1 MDIDLERFSALLD
14 DAVATAQASGWRDRI
29 ERVLT
34 DGYSEVLALETARRD
49 AYRRLDG
56 GDLAASKEI
65 ARLDEEIHT
74 LRELLE
80 RATRA
85 VYAA

>member
-1 MDIDLERFSALLD
+1 MDLDLERFSALLD

-34 DGYSEVLALETARRD
+34 DGYTEVLKLETARRR
-49 AYRRLDG
+49 ALRRLDG
-56 GDLAASKEI
+56 GDASAAQELAG
-65 ARLDEEIHT
+65 LDEELRT
-74 LRELLE
+74 LRDMLE

>member
-1 MDIDLERFSALLD
+1 MDLDLERFSVLLD
-14 DAVATAQASGWRDRI
+14 DAVATARASGWRDRI

-34 DGYSEVLALETARRD
+34 DGYSEVLVLETARRR
-49 AYRRLDG
+49 AYRRLDDG
-56 GDLAASKEI
+56 ELAASKEI
-65 ARLDEEIHT
+65 AVLDEEIRT

-80 RATRA
+80 RATQA

>member
-1 MDIDLERFSALLD
+1 MDLDLERFTALLD
-14 DAVATAQASGWRDRI
+14 DAVATARASGWRDRL

-34 DGYSEVLALETARRD
+34 DGYSEVLMLEIARRR
-49 AYRRLDG
+49 AYRRLDD
-56 GDLAASKEI
+56 GDLTASKEI
-65 ARLDEEIHT
+65 AELDGEIRT

-80 RATRA
+80 RATQA